1 MVWCNETIR
10 RSELLI
16 LQKKFAMIKN
26 LKYIGLTT
34 AIVAS
39 TLLQAGNP
47 ERSGQAGASQLL
59 INPYARNAGMV
70 GSNSARVRGL
80 EAQFLNIAGTAYTRK
95 TEFIFNRSNWLQGT
109 DIFINSF
116 GLTQGISETG
126 TIGLGIVSINAG
138 KIDITTEEQ
147 PEGGLGTYSPSFYN
161 ISMSYAKMFSENIY
175 GGVNFKI
182 LSEQIPNVAARG
194 IAIDAGIQYHT
205 GKYDNVHI
213 GIALKNWGPKMTY
226 RGDGLSRQSTVKY
239 GNNYELTVNN
249 RSGAFELPALVN
261 IGTSY
266 DFYLLKDSTGRSKKQ
281 RLSLN
286 ANYTSNSFTYD
297 NFLFGAEYS
306 WKEMLMFRAG
316 FYAEKGILSEE
327 TRRTVFTGPA
337 AGVTF
342 EIPFNE
348 KKSTVGL
355 DYSYRFTNPF
365 GGTHTFGLRVNL

>member
-1 MVWCNETIR
+1 
-10 RSELLI
+10 
-16 LQKKFAMIKN
+16 MIKN
-26 LKYIGLTT
+26 LKYLGLST
-34 AIVAS
+34 AILTSA
-39 TLLQAGNP
+39 LLEAGNP
-47 ERSGQAGASQLL
+47 ERAGQAGANQLL
-59 INPYARNAGMV
+59 INPYARNAGMA

-116 GLTQGISETG
+116 GLTQGVGETG
-126 TIGLGIVSINAG
+126 TIGLGIVSINGG
-138 KIDITTEEQ
+138 KIDITTEDQ
-147 PEGGLGTYSPSFYN
+147 PEGGLGTYSPTFYN
-161 ISMSYAKMFSENIY
+161 ISMSYAKMFSENIF
-175 GGVNFKI
+175 GGINFKI
-182 LSEQIPNVAARG
+182 ISEQIPNVAARG
-194 IAIDAGIQYHT
+194 LAIDAGIQYHT
-205 GKYDNVHI
+205 GKYDQIHI
-213 GIALKNWGPKMTY
+213 GISIKNLGPKMTY

-286 ANYTSNSFTYD
+286 ATYTSNSFTYD
-297 NFLFGAEYS
+297 NYLIGAEYS
-306 WKEMLMFRAG
+306 YKEMLMLRAG
-316 FYAEKGILSEE
+316 MYTEKGIFSPD
-327 TRRTVFTGPA
+327 TRRTVFTGPC

-342 EIPFNE
+342 EIPFND
-348 KKSTVGL
+348 KKSTVGV